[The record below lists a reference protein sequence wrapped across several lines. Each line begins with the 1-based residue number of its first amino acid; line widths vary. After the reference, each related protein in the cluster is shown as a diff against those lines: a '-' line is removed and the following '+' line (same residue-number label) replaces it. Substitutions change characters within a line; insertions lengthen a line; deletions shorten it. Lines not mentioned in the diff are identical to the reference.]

1 MPWELRNGISI
12 GVVAAAAAAAAM
24 VQDDSRRL
32 TKFGKAWE
40 LLMMTRLFIWKSGGY

>member
-12 GVVAAAAAAAAM
+12 GVVSVAAAM